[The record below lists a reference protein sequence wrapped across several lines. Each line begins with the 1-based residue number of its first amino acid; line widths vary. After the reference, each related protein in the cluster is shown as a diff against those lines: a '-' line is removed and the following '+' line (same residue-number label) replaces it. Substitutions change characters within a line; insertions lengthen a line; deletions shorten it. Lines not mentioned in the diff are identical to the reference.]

1 VHLCLEWNHQASLM
15 IAAGVE
21 MKIVQ
26 ERLGHSDYQVTAN
39 TYAHLMQGAQAEAT
53 EKVDRLLQNVP
64 V

>member
-1 VHLCLEWNHQASLM
+1 M